1 MILGGH
7 PKTLMEEDVSPPDFE
22 LHQDR
27 RCQYQK
33 RAKPVLF
40 IDRGYGVAPGGG
52 AAPLSF
58 ARGCLLCGHFFVATC
73 CQAAL
78 QY

>member
-7 PKTLMEEDVSPPDFE
+7 PKTLMEEDEFPPDFE
-22 LHQDR
+22 LYQDR
-27 RCQYQK
+27 LCQYQK

-58 ARGCLLCGHFFVATC
+58 ARGCLLFGHFFVVTG